1 MSVYFFGKSD
11 RGVVRSNNEDF
22 FFAER
27 IGEEEYLFA
36 VADGMGGHLAGEV
49 ASRKAIETLVKEFTK
64 KTDEPLPSKIR
75 RVFDKINKEIITE
88 GNENLE
94 QRGMGTTL
102 SALYI
107 KKDRAFIAHVG
118 DSRIYYY
125 NGSLSQLTEDHSFV
139 GKLVKDGLISPEEAK
154 VHPKRNILYQSM
166 GMRRGIN
173 VQIEGPIKIKEG
185 DKFLICSDGL
195 TAVVDDEEIESLFG
209 KDLSPKKMVNELIET
224 SLKRGAPDNVTVIVV
239 TTKYYDET
247 KEYHL
252 KKVNKKKKKLNIL
265 LFIVLILLIIL
276 SFLLFNLYKK
286 SKNQEEFKNGKIK
299 GEINF
304 FQKQSIKNKIFS
316 TNDSFYT

>member
-1 MSVYFFGKSD
+1 MNLYFYGKSD
-11 RGVVRSNNEDF
+11 RGIVRDNNEDF

-27 IGEEEYLFA
+27 IGEEEFLFA

-49 ASRKAIETLVKEFTK
+49 ASRRAIETLVREFTR

-75 RVFDKINKEIITE
+75 RVFDKINSEIISE

-107 KKDRAFIAHVG
+107 KKDRAFVAHIG
-118 DSRIYYY
+118 DSRIYHFS
-125 NGSLSQLTEDHSFV
+125 GRLKQLTEDHSFV

-154 VHPKRNILYQSM
+154 VHPKRNILYQSI

-185 DKFLICSDGL
+185 EKFLLCTDGL
-195 TAVVDDEEIESLFG
+195 TAVVEENEIETLLS
-209 KDLSPKKMVNELIET
+209 KDISPKKTVNELVDT
-224 SLKRGAPDNVTVIVV
+224 ALKRGAPDNVTVIVV
-239 TTKYYDET
+239 STKAYDET

-252 KKVNKKKKKLNIL
+252 KKTKKKRKLNWLLLVLMIL
-265 LFIVLILLIIL
+265 LILLSFVFADLFLKYREKENKKEQKGSIGNIKKTNIFL
-276 SFLLFNLYKK
+276 SCMKDF
-286 SKNQEEFKNGKIK
+286 
-299 GEINF
+299 
-304 FQKQSIKNKIFS
+304 
-316 TNDSFYT
+316 